1 MLNGRVYGSKNNDNA
16 NVNPFA
22 NVRDE
27 EPSFVE
33 WGYGGMGSV
42 KNAKSAGVSG
52 YEKLGSGVDDD
63 LEDGTGSAWLKK
75 RKEAREK
82 AQKEK
87 EEKEAK
93 EKAEKEALESPAPAS
108 TENASTDVKDDA
120 DAKAGETTTTTTT
133 PAPSTAPLSAHPTAS
148 TITESAFPTPTASS
162 ADIIAST
169 LGSSA
174 TLRPKPSLP
183 LPQNNSA
190 APTAPSTP
198 TISSMSPPPMSA
210 SSGHSE
216 EDRVLKTMAV
226 PMPRPHRSRST
237 SNATFTQHLLDVD
250 TKLPDLVKAVS
261 ESESET
267 DSSESES
274 DREESDD
281 SEEDEEDY
289 DEEEA
294 QRRKMVIGA
303 GMEKVCWHRT
313 DAVEEPS
320 SSSSS

>member
-1 MLNGRVYGSKNNDNA
+1 M
-16 NVNPFA
+16 F
-22 NVRDE
+22 
-27 EPSFVE
+27 PS
-33 WGYGGMGSV
+33 
-42 KNAKSAGVSG
+42 
-52 YEKLGSGVDDD
+52 
-63 LEDGTGSAWLKK
+63 GSAWLKK

-87 EEKEAK
+87 EEKEAQ
-93 EKAEKEALESPAPAS
+93 EKAEKEALESAVPAS
-108 TENASTDVKDDA
+108 TENTLTEVEDDA
-120 DAKAGETTTTTTT
+120 EVKVGETTTIS
-133 PAPSTAPLSAHPTAS
+133 APSTAPLSAHPTAS
-148 TITESAFPTPTASS
+148 TITDSAFPTPRASS

-183 LPQNNSA
+183 LPQTNSA

-198 TISSMSPPPMSA
+198 TISSMSPPPLSA

-216 EDRVLKTMAV
+216 EDRVLKTMSI
-226 PMPRPHRSRST
+226 PMHRPHPHHRSRSA
-237 SNATFTQHLLDVD
+237 SNATFTQPVHD
-250 TKLPDLVKAVS
+250 TNTKVPDLVKAGS

-274 DREESDD
+274 DREEDD
-281 SEEDEEDY
+281 EDDDDEED
-289 DEEEA
+289 DEEEE

-320 SSSSS
+320 SSSS